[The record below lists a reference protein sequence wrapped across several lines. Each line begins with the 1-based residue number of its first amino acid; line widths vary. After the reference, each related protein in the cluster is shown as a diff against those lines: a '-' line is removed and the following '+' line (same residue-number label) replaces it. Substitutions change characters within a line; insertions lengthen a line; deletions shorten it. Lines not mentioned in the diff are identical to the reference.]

1 MHRAF
6 KSSCLERLECL
17 EYLGQSKRTDYSR
30 LTIRTQ
36 TNVTQEKKTW
46 AARLLDSEV
55 DKFNSGPTIDS
66 NSNYETR
73 ETWQELKPT
82 WHSLNRENRN
92 TKKRKPKKKKTEKKK
107 VFIVFFDA
115 WSHVYAP
122 SAKEH
127 NTMLYNET
135 FYYFFRDTVTVIRI
149 VWCQCIEGGEKSRC
163 VRTEKRSKQDSQTND
178 ENRSTKPQSQGTYM
192 QLGNSKY

>member
-1 MHRAF
+1 MFIRHRKTRRHLPLYISCMHRAF

-92 TKKRKPKKKKTEKKK
+92 TKKRRKPKKKKNGKEKG
-107 VFIVFFDA
+107 FHRI
-115 WSHVYAP
+115 
-122 SAKEH
+122 
-127 NTMLYNET
+127 
-135 FYYFFRDTVTVIRI
+135 FRCMV
-149 VWCQCIEGGEKSRC
+149 SC
-163 VRTEKRSKQDSQTND
+163 VCTLSQRT
-178 ENRSTKPQSQGTYM
+178 
-192 QLGNSKY
+192 

>member
-1 MHRAF
+1 M
-6 KSSCLERLECL
+6 
-17 EYLGQSKRTDYSR
+17 LGTLGMLGILRPV
-30 LTIRTQ
+30 Q
-36 TNVTQEKKTW
+36 TNRLFATHDKNSNKRHPRKKTW